1 MTDVDHV
8 DLLLTGMSCAACAS
22 RIERTLNT
30 LDGVTA
36 TVNFATERAAV
47 DFDATRH
54 TTDDLRSAVESI
66 GYGASVPARHVDED
80 VDRAVD
86 AQRRSVVRR
95 LVVAVVLGT
104 PVLILSMIPALQFRG
119 WQWVALVLATP
130 VATWAAAPFHAAA
143 WRNLRH
149 AEATMDT
156 LVSVGVLAAYGWST
170 YAVLFTPAGDLG
182 MKMSM
187 SLVPSRGD
195 AHHLYFEVA
204 SATVALILL
213 GRYFEARAKHS
224 AGGALRAMLRLGA
237 TTATVVLPDGQHV
250 ERPIDDLRVGDRF
263 IALPGERIAT
273 DGYVEDGASA
283 VDASLLTGESVP
295 VDVGVG
301 SAVTGATINISG
313 RLIVRATRVGSETS
327 LAQMA
332 RLVEAAQT
340 GKAPVQRLADRVA
353 AVFVPVVFVLAA
365 ATLGF
370 WVGHTGS
377 WTGVVA
383 PAISVLIIAC
393 PCALGLAT
401 PTALLVGTGRGAQL
415 GVLIKGPEVLE
426 NTRTIDT
433 VVLDKTG
440 TVTTGVMDVIDVLP
454 APDKAADDVLRM
466 AAAVEAGS
474 GHPIAAAIVRHASAR
489 LGVVEPA
496 GSLTIE
502 PGVGASGTIDVEVV
516 RVGRGDA
523 GAMSATKV
531 HQEAEGR
538 TVVTVVVDD
547 HCIGLIAVADT
558 VKPSTMDG
566 LAALRSLGLHPILLT
581 GDNRATAIAI
591 ASQIGI
597 ADEDVIG
604 EVSPAGKVE
613 TVARLQ
619 AEGRVVAMVGDGVN
633 DAAALAQADL
643 GIAMGDG
650 TDVAIEAS
658 DLTLMRPDLRTA
670 ADAIR
675 LSRRTLA
682 IIKGNLVWAFAY
694 NVAAIPLAMAWLLSP
709 VVASAAMAFSSL
721 FVVTNSLRLRRFNA
735 SG

>member
-1 MTDVDHV
+1 
-8 DLLLTGMSCAACAS
+8 
-22 RIERTLNT
+22 
-30 LDGVTA
+30 
-36 TVNFATERAAV
+36 
-47 DFDATRH
+47 
-54 TTDDLRSAVESI
+54 
-66 GYGASVPARHVDED
+66 
-80 VDRAVD
+80 
-86 AQRRSVVRR
+86 
-95 LVVAVVLGT
+95 
-104 PVLILSMIPALQFRG
+104 
-119 WQWVALVLATP
+119 
-130 VATWAAAPFHAAA
+130 
-143 WRNLRH
+143 
-149 AEATMDT
+149 
-156 LVSVGVLAAYGWST
+156 
-170 YAVLFTPAGDLG
+170 
-182 MKMSM
+182 M
-187 SLVPSRGD
+187 SLVPSRGE

-224 AGGALRAMLRLGA
+224 AGGALRALLRLGA

-250 ERPIDDLRVGDRF
+250 ERSIDDLRVGDRF
-263 IALPGERIAT
+263 IVLPGERIAT
-273 DGYVEDGASA
+273 DGCVEDGSSA

-301 SAVTGATINISG
+301 STVTGATINMSG

-426 NTRTIDT
+426 NTRTVDT
-433 VVLDKTG
+433 IVLDKTG
-440 TVTTGVMDVIDVLP
+440 TVTSGVMNVVDVIPSPDVS
-454 APDKAADDVLRM
+454 ADEVLRM
-466 AAAVEAGS
+466 ASAVEIGS
-474 GHPIAAAIVRHASAR
+474 EHPIAAAIVRHASAR
-489 LGVVEPA
+489 LGAVEPA
-496 GSLTIE
+496 GSLSTE
-502 PGVGASGTIDVEVV
+502 PGTGASGMVDGQVV

-523 GAMSATKV
+523 GSLSTTKSN
-531 HQEAEGR
+531 QEAEGR
-538 TVVTVVVDD
+538 TVVTVAAGGRCV
-547 HCIGLIAVADT
+547 GLIAVADT
-558 VKPSTMDG
+558 IKPSTFEG
-566 LAALRSLGLHPILLT
+566 LAVLRSLGLHPMLLT
-581 GDNRATAIAI
+581 GDNRMTAVAIATELGI
-591 ASQIGI
+591 PDVDVI
-597 ADEDVIG
+597 AD
-604 EVSPAGKVE
+604 VSPAGKVE

-633 DAAALAQADL
+633 DAAALAQSDL

-675 LSRRTLA
+675 LSRRTLGT
-682 IIKGNLVWAFAY
+682 IKGNLVWAFAY

-709 VVASAAMAFSSL
+709 IVASAAMAFSSV
-721 FVVTNSLRLRRFNA
+721 FVVTNSLRLRGFAA
-735 SG
+735 ST